1 MLLGLGWARQWGPAS
16 LGVTGK
22 YLSSELAESESATA
36 MAADLGGQY
45 KANSRLNIGLAIQNV
60 GTKLKYQDVGDDLP
74 RVARMGMAYKLHT
87 RLVPAQLLLDIP
99 YHMNQRNIVPS
110 VGLETFLNGLIV
122 RGGYRHKTDGGE
134 FSMGTGFAFGQ
145 TTLDYAFGLVNSG
158 VASHRVSF
166 SMKFPALETKPIHVV
181 IPPVIETPALAA
193 VEPVI
198 TEPEQTELQ
207 KDVVK
212 IAPEMKGMSEES
224 IKLFLRGMRFKLGDL
239 DKSRA
244 EWLKIY
250 EKYRVVIE

>member
-1 MLLGLGWARQWGPAS
+1 

-122 RGGYRHKTDGGE
+122 RAG
-134 FSMGTGFAFGQ
+134 SA
-145 TTLDYAFGLVNSG
+145 
-158 VASHRVSF
+158 
-166 SMKFPALETKPIHVV
+166 
-181 IPPVIETPALAA
+181 TPAETLRTERAKLI
-193 VEPVI
+193 ELEQQVI
-198 TEPEQTELQ
+198 GFEGQIT
-207 KDVVK
+207 
-212 IAPEMKGMSEES
+212 A
-224 IKLFLRGMRFKLGDL
+224 LRG
-239 DKSRA
+239 
-244 EWLKIY
+244 E
-250 EKYRVVIE
+250 RVDDNPQPQ